1 MNKSELTEIIR
12 NIVREEVEK
21 SLPKVLVEILASK
34 VNDRET
40 ISERLAPIHR
50 PVSAPPVRKKPLVS
64 FDEDRP
70 PVMSR
75 PEVKFSS
82 NPVLNSILNETRGG
96 IPTEQEVESASVLDT
111 LDQLPN
117 TAEVQGVA
125 QALTKDY
132 RSLLK
137 AMDKKRP

>member
-21 SLPKVLVEILASK
+21 ALPNVLVEILASK

-40 ISERLAPIHR
+40 ISERVVPGYRPAPAT
-50 PVSAPPVRKKPLVS
+50 VARKKLLVE
-64 FDEDRP
+64 FDGGQP
-70 PVMSR
+70 AMSR
-75 PEVKFSS
+75 PEMKFSS
-82 NPVLNSILNETRGG
+82 NPVLNNILNETQGG
-96 IPTEQEVESASVLDT
+96 IPTEEEIGSSSVLDS
-111 LDQLPN
+111 LHQLPQ
-117 TAEVQGVA
+117 TAEVRGVA